1 MLNFIKKSI
10 AYQFSRNYINGIR
23 SRPYTDR
30 SDQMSNPFSFHFE
43 KVSTKKVSEFIRE
56 QLEEAIILK
65 ELMSE
70 EQLPAERDLAE
81 MFNVSRITVR
91 EALSALEDKG
101 LIEKRVGAKGGT
113 FVLPLTTNSHKR
125 TREEI
130 KRGWAQ
136 MLKVFEYR
144 TIIEPE
150 AAFLAAERITAGELE
165 QLYNYMEQSIE
176 PDCTREWFRALD
188 VKFHL
193 TIAKAS
199 GNPYFETAV
208 RQIRTKINPALDL
221 MPYDEGIRSV
231 NYGVHME
238 ILEALKSR
246 DSVRSRD
253 TMKRHIEFSADAIY
267 ARLVS
272 ESEEHERNEIQ

>member
-1 MLNFIKKSI
+1 
-10 AYQFSRNYINGIR
+10 
-23 SRPYTDR
+23 
-30 SDQMSNPFSFHFE
+30 MSSTLPFRFE

-70 EQLPAERDLAE
+70 EQLPSERDLAE
-81 MFNVSRITVR
+81 IFNASRITVR
-91 EALSALEDKG
+91 EALSVLEEKG

-130 KRGWAQ
+130 MRDWDQ

-150 AAFLAAERITAGELE
+150 GAFLAAERITAGELE
-165 QLYNYMEQSIE
+165 LLEAYVEQSIE
-176 PDCTREWFRALD
+176 PHCTRERFRALD

-199 GNPYFETAV
+199 GNPYCEAAV

-221 MPYDEGIRSV
+221 MPYDDRIRSV
-231 NYGVHME
+231 NHGIHME
-238 ILEALKSR
+238 ILEALRAHDSIKSR
-246 DSVRSRD
+246 E

-272 ESEEHERNEIQ
+272 ESNEKEGNES

>member
-1 MLNFIKKSI
+1 
-10 AYQFSRNYINGIR
+10 
-23 SRPYTDR
+23 
-30 SDQMSNPFSFHFE
+30 MSNPFSFHFE

-221 MPYDEGIRSV
+221 MPYDERIRSV

>member
-1 MLNFIKKSI
+1 
-10 AYQFSRNYINGIR
+10 
-23 SRPYTDR
+23 
-30 SDQMSNPFSFHFE
+30 MSSTFSFRFE

-81 MFNVSRITVR
+81 IFNVSRITVR
-91 EALSALEDKG
+91 EALSSLEEKG

-113 FVLPLTTNSHKR
+113 FVLPLTANSHKR

-130 KRGWAQ
+130 KRDWSQ

-150 AAFLAAERITAGELE
+150 GAFLAAERITAGELE
-165 QLYNYMEQSIE
+165 LLEGYMEQSIE

-199 GNPYFETAV
+199 GNPYCERAV
-208 RQIRTKINPALDL
+208 RQIRTKID
-221 MPYDEGIRSV
+221 RKSV
-231 NYGVHME
+231 V
-238 ILEALKSR
+238 
-246 DSVRSRD
+246 
-253 TMKRHIEFSADAIY
+253 
-267 ARLVS
+267 
-272 ESEEHERNEIQ
+272 